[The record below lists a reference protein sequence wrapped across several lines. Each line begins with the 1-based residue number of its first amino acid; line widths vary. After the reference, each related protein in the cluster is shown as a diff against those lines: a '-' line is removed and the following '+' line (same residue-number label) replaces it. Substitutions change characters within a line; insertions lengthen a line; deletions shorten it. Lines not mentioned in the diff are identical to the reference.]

1 MQLLSCGQVGFGRV
15 LFDHWITAGGYLV
28 VVGMTESRFD
38 EATVAELSSTDA
50 SFSWEQQSG

>member
-1 MQLLSCGQVGFGRV
+1 MGFGRV